1 VIPLAWPSRH
11 LLITVAIVI
20 GSFFLLLWANERYSS
35 YISARDSRAE
45 VEWNAAKKNWQ
56 KVHTRI
62 VETIQRDSAASRTI
76 DSARAIARSAIAE
89 ANRIRTSRPAA
100 PAPTDSTNPRWQHL
114 YLSAMVEN
122 DSLRS
127 AHRAD
132 STALVASQWARDSLR
147 AVLLT
152 TDTAGTR
159 LVNTG
164 QRLIDART
172 CKVLW
177 IISCPSRRVVAVV
190 SGAIGLAAG
199 VYIGRQHTKPSAP
212 APAPTRSIRLLA
224 IPI

>member
-62 VETIQRDSAASRTI
+62 VETIHRTI
-76 DSARAIARSAIAE
+76 DSARAIARSAIEE
-89 ANRIRTSRPAA
+89 ANRIRASRPAA